1 MYSRLTAPPPELR
14 KWCAYALI
22 LLVPGSFV
30 VLPVVWLVRL
40 LGVQALRRANRTAAQ
55 CPNGRRYA

>member
-1 MYSRLTAPPPELR
+1 MYNRLMAISPPELR

-30 VLPVVWLVRL
+30 VIPVLWLVRL
-40 LGVQALRRANRTAAQ
+40 MRVEPPA
-55 CPNGRRYA
+55 PM